1 MAGKTTIGRDFTQGP
16 IFGPLVSFSVPFML
30 SNALQ
35 VLYSTVDM
43 AIVGR
48 YMGEVGLTAV
58 SNASKLILFLSVIGV
73 GLATSAQIYV
83 AQLIGQGRRKDLNA
97 AIGTLFTFLLAIGA
111 AMTVVGLLF
120 ARPLLGFLKVPETA
134 YGGSLSYLRVCAP
147 GIFFAYGYNMTSAV
161 LRGMGDSK
169 RPFLFIAIASVANVV
184 LDLLFVA
191 VFRWGEAGAALAT
204 ALGHAISFVFSWAY
218 LYRRREAFG
227 FDFRRASF
235 RVDNAVIRAFLRLG
249 VPLAVRFSVVNLT
262 MIYVLRWIN
271 VWGHE
276 NGLQDIASGV
286 FNVGL
291 QMDDLVTKVTL
302 GIMQATTGIVGQ
314 NYGAGKF
321 DRVRKTVTSAWLF
334 SIGFYVVYTAFL
346 LFRTEG
352 MFRLFNVTDPEALK
366 LAHVFAW
373 SIVWQFP
380 GLALTRGTNGFV
392 NGIGNATFSLVLG
405 LLDGVVL
412 RIGFS
417 WLLGDYLGMGF
428 GGYVLGYGIACYGL
442 CVPAIVYLF
451 FFPWEKRK
459 TVTA

>member
-1 MAGKTTIGRDFTQGP
+1 MAAHGTIGRDFTTGP
-16 IFGPLVSFSVPFML
+16 IFGPLVSFSIPFML

-35 VLYSTVDM
+35 VLYNTVDM

-48 YMGEVGLTAV
+48 YMGEIGLTAV

-73 GLATSAQIYV
+73 GLSTSAQIYV

-97 AIGTLFTFLLAIGA
+97 AIGTLFSFLLAIGA
-111 AMTVVGLLF
+111 AMTLAGFVF
-120 ARPLLGFLKVPETA
+120 ARPLLSFLKVPDGA
-134 YGGSLSYLRVCAP
+134 VGGSLSYLRVCSA
-147 GIFFAYGYNMTSAV
+147 GIVFAYGYNMTSAV

-169 RPFLFIAIASVANVV
+169 RPFLFIAIASVTNVA

-191 VFRWGEAGAALAT
+191 VFRWGEAGAAAAT
-204 ALGHAISFVFSWAY
+204 AISQAVSFLFSWFY
-218 LYRRREAFG
+218 LYRRRDAFG
-227 FDFRRASF
+227 FDFRPESF
-235 RVDNAVIRAFLRLG
+235 RPDRAVLIAFLRLG
-249 VPLAVRFSVVNLT
+249 IPLAIRFSVINLT
-262 MIYVLRWIN
+262 MIYVIRWIN
-271 VWGHE
+271 AWGAA
-276 NGLQDIASGV
+276 NGMEDVASAV
-286 FNVGL
+286 FNVGV

-314 NYGAGKF
+314 NYGARKF

-334 SIGFYVVYTAFL
+334 TIGFYVVFTCFL
-346 LFRTEG
+346 LLRTEA
-352 MFRLFNVTDPEALK
+352 MFRLFNVTDERALA
-366 LAHVFAW
+366 LASVFAW
-373 SIVWQFP
+373 NIVWQFP

-392 NGIGNATFSLVLG
+392 NGIGNAKLSLVLG

-417 WLLGDYLGMGF
+417 WLLGDVLGKGF

-442 CVPAIVYLF
+442 CVPAIIYLF

-459 TVTA
+459 AVTA

>member
-1 MAGKTTIGRDFTQGP
+1 MKPGAKIGRDFTSGP
-16 IFGPLVSFSVPFML
+16 IFGPLVSFSIPFML

-35 VLYSTVDM
+35 VLYNTVDM

-48 YMGEVGLTAV
+48 YMGEIGLTAV
-58 SNASKLILFLSVIGV
+58 SNASKVIIFLSVIGL
-73 GLATSAQIYV
+73 GLSTSAQIYV
-83 AQLIGQGRRKDLNA
+83 AQLIGQGRRKDLNT

-111 AMTVVGLLF
+111 AMTLAGFVF
-120 ARPLLGFLKVPETA
+120 ARPLLAFLKVPAAA
-134 YGGSLSYLRVCAP
+134 YGGSLAYLRVCSA
-147 GIFFAYGYNMTSAV
+147 GIIFAYGYNMTSAV

-204 ALGHAISFVFSWAY
+204 AMGHAISFLFSWAY

-227 FDFRRASF
+227 FDFRLASF

-249 VPLAVRFSVVNLT
+249 IPLAIRFSVINLT
-262 MIYVLRWIN
+262 MMYVIRWIN

-276 NGLQDIASGV
+276 NGLQDIASAV
-286 FNVGL
+286 FNVGV

-314 NYGAGKF
+314 NYGARKF
-321 DRVRKTVTSAWLF
+321 DRVRKAVTSAWLF
-334 SIGFYVVYTAFL
+334 TIGFYVVYTCFL

-352 MFRLFNVTDPEALK
+352 MFRLFNVTDPDALK

-392 NGIGNATFSLVLG
+392 NGIGNANLSLVLG

-417 WLLGDYLGMGF
+417 WLLGDYLNMGF

-442 CVPAIVYLF
+442 CVPAIIYLF

-459 TVTA
+459 AVTA

>member
-1 MAGKTTIGRDFTQGP
+1 M
-16 IFGPLVSFSVPFML
+16 
-30 SNALQ
+30 
-35 VLYSTVDM
+35 LYSTVDM

-120 ARPLLGFLKVPETA
+120 ARPLLGFLKVPATA

-262 MIYVLRWIN
+262 MIYVIRWIN

-276 NGLQDIASGV
+276 NGLQNIASGV

-302 GIMQATTGIVGQ
+302 GIMQATIFQ
-314 NYGAGKF
+314 F
-321 DRVRKTVTSAWLF
+321 CPLR
-334 SIGFYVVYTAFL
+334 
-346 LFRTEG
+346 E
-352 MFRLFNVTDPEALK
+352 K
-366 LAHVFAW
+366 L
-373 SIVWQFP
+373 
-380 GLALTRGTNGFV
+380 
-392 NGIGNATFSLVLG
+392 
-405 LLDGVVL
+405 
-412 RIGFS
+412 
-417 WLLGDYLGMGF
+417 
-428 GGYVLGYGIACYGL
+428 
-442 CVPAIVYLF
+442 
-451 FFPWEKRK
+451 
-459 TVTA
+459 

>member
-1 MAGKTTIGRDFTQGP
+1 MAGRTTIGRDFTKGP

-35 VLYSTVDM
+35 VLYSAVDM
-43 AIVGR
+43 AIVGH
-48 YMGEVGLTAV
+48 YMGEIGLTAV
-58 SNASKLILFLSVIGV
+58 SNASKLIIFLTIISA

-83 AQLIGQGRRKDLNA
+83 AQLIGQGRRKDLNT
-97 AIGTLFTFLLAIGA
+97 AIGTLFTSLLAIGA
-111 AMTVVGLLF
+111 VMTVVGLLF
-120 ARPLLGFLKVPETA
+120 ARSLLDFLKVPAAA
-134 YGGSLSYLRVCAP
+134 YGGALSYLRVCSG
-147 GIFFAYGYNMTSAV
+147 GIVFAYGYNMTSAV

-204 ALGHAISFVFSWAY
+204 AMGHAISFVFSWVY
-218 LYRRREAFG
+218 LYRKREAFG
-227 FDFRRASF
+227 FDFRRRSF

-249 VPLAVRFSVVNLT
+249 VPLAIRFSVINLT
-262 MIYVLRWIN
+262 MIYVIRWIN

-276 NGLQDIASGV
+276 NGLQDIASAV

-291 QMDDLVTKVTL
+291 QMDDLVNKVTL
-302 GIMQATTGIVGQ
+302 GVMQATTGIVGQ

-334 SIGFYVVYTAFL
+334 CIGFYVVFTAFL

-352 MFRLFNVTDPEALK
+352 MFRLFNVTDPSALK
-366 LAHVFAW
+366 LAHIFAW

-380 GLALTRGTNGFV
+380 GLALSRGTNGFV
-392 NGIGNATFSLVLG
+392 NGIGNAPLSLVLG

-417 WLLGDYLGMGF
+417 WILGDLLEMGF
-428 GGYVLGYGIACYGL
+428 RGYVLGYGIACYGL

-451 FFPWEKRK
+451 FFPWEKRRA
-459 TVTA
+459 VTA

>member
-1 MAGKTTIGRDFTQGP
+1 MAAHGTIGRDFTKGP
-16 IFGPLVSFSVPFML
+16 IFGPLVSFSIPFML

-35 VLYSTVDM
+35 VLYSAVDM
-43 AIVGR
+43 AIVGH
-48 YMGEVGLTAV
+48 YLGEIGLTAV

-73 GLATSAQIYV
+73 GLSTSAQIYV
-83 AQLIGQGRRKDLNA
+83 AQLIGQGRRKDLNT

-111 AMTVVGLLF
+111 AMTFVGFAF
-120 ARPLLGFLKVPETA
+120 ARPLLAFLKVPAAA
-134 YGGSLSYLRVCAP
+134 YAGSLSYLRFCSG
-147 GIFFAYGYNMTSAV
+147 GIVFVYGYNMTSAV

-169 RPFLFIAIASVANVV
+169 RPFLFIAIASVANIV

-204 ALGHAISFVFSWAY
+204 TMGQAISFIFSWVY

-227 FDFRRASF
+227 FDFRRESF

-249 VPLAVRFSVVNLT
+249 VPLAIRFSVINLT
-262 MIYVLRWIN
+262 MIYVIRWIN

-276 NGLQDIASGV
+276 NGLQDIASAV
-286 FNVGL
+286 FNVGV

-321 DRVRKTVTSAWLF
+321 DRVRKAVTSAWLF
-334 SIGFYVVYTAFL
+334 TIGFYVVYTAFL

-417 WLLGDYLGMGF
+417 WLLGDYLNMGF

-459 TVTA
+459 AVTA

>member
-1 MAGKTTIGRDFTQGP
+1 MKSGATIGRDFTTGP
-16 IFGPLVSFSVPFML
+16 IFGPLVSFSIPFML

-35 VLYSTVDM
+35 VLYNTVDM

-48 YMGEVGLTAV
+48 YMGEIGLTAV
-58 SNASKLILFLSVIGV
+58 SNASKVIIFLSVIGL
-73 GLATSAQIYV
+73 GLSTSAQIYV
-83 AQLIGQGRRKDLNA
+83 AQLIGQGRRKDLNT

-111 AMTVVGLLF
+111 AMTVAGFVF
-120 ARPLLGFLKVPETA
+120 ARPLLAFLKVPAAA
-134 YGGSLSYLRVCAP
+134 YGGSLAYLRVCSA
-147 GIFFAYGYNMTSAV
+147 GIIFAYGYNMTSAV

-204 ALGHAISFVFSWAY
+204 AMGHAISFLFSWAY

-235 RVDNAVIRAFLRLG
+235 CVDNAVIRAFLRLG
-249 VPLAVRFSVVNLT
+249 IPLAIRFSVINLT
-262 MIYVLRWIN
+262 MMYVIRWIN

-276 NGLQDIASGV
+276 NGLQDIASAV
-286 FNVGL
+286 FNVGV

-321 DRVRKTVTSAWLF
+321 DRVRKAVKSAWLF
-334 SIGFYVVYTAFL
+334 SIGFYVVYTCFL

-352 MFRLFNVTDPEALK
+352 MFRLFNVTDPDALR

-392 NGIGNATFSLVLG
+392 NGIGNANLSLVLG

-417 WLLGDYLGMGF
+417 WLLGDYLNMGF

-442 CVPAIVYLF
+442 CVPAIIYLF

-459 TVTA
+459 AVTA

>member
-1 MAGKTTIGRDFTQGP
+1 MKSGATIGRDFTTGP
-16 IFGPLVSFSVPFML
+16 IFGPLVSFSIPFML

-35 VLYSTVDM
+35 VLYNTVDM

-48 YMGEVGLTAV
+48 YMGEIGLTAV
-58 SNASKLILFLSVIGV
+58 SNASKVIIFLSVIGL
-73 GLATSAQIYV
+73 GLSTSAQIYV
-83 AQLIGQGRRKDLNA
+83 AQLIGQGRRKDLNT

-111 AMTVVGLLF
+111 TMTVAGFVF
-120 ARPLLGFLKVPETA
+120 ARPLLAFLKVPAAA
-134 YGGSLSYLRVCAP
+134 YGGSLAYLRVCSA
-147 GIFFAYGYNMTSAV
+147 GIIFAYGYNMTSAV

-204 ALGHAISFVFSWAY
+204 AMGHAISFLFSWAY

-235 RVDNAVIRAFLRLG
+235 CVDNAVIRAFLRLG
-249 VPLAVRFSVVNLT
+249 IPLAIRFSVINLT
-262 MIYVLRWIN
+262 MMYVIRWIN

-276 NGLQDIASGV
+276 NGLQDIASAV
-286 FNVGL
+286 FNVGV

-321 DRVRKTVTSAWLF
+321 DRVRKAVKSAWLF
-334 SIGFYVVYTAFL
+334 SIGFYVVYTCFL

-352 MFRLFNVTDPEALK
+352 MFRLFNVTDPDALK

-392 NGIGNATFSLVLG
+392 NGIGNANLSLVLG

-417 WLLGDYLGMGF
+417 WLLGDYLNMGF

-442 CVPAIVYLF
+442 CVPAIIYLC

-459 TVTA
+459 AVTA

>member
-1 MAGKTTIGRDFTQGP
+1 MKTRATIGRDFTAGP
-16 IFGPLVSFSVPFML
+16 IFGPLVAFAVPFML
-30 SNALQ
+30 SNLLY
-35 VLYSTVDM
+35 VLYTTVDM
-43 AIVGR
+43 VIVGR
-48 YMGEVGLTAV
+48 YMGEIGLTAV
-58 SNASKLILFLSVIGV
+58 SNASKIILFLSIISA
-73 GLATSAQIYV
+73 GLATSGQIYV
-83 AQLIGQGRRKDLNA
+83 AQLVGQGRRRDLNT

-111 AMTVVGLLF
+111 VMSFAGLVF
-120 ARPLLGFLKVPETA
+120 ARPLLAFLKVPEAA
-134 YGGSLSYLRVCAP
+134 YDGALSYLRVCSP
-147 GIFFAYGYNMTSAV
+147 GIVFAYGYNVTSAV

-169 RPFLFIAIASVANVV
+169 RPLLFIVIASVANVV

-191 VFRWGEAGAALAT
+191 VLRWGEAGAALAT
-204 ALGHAISFVFSWAY
+204 ALGHAISFAFSWAY
-218 LYRRREAFG
+218 LHRRREAFG
-227 FDFRRASF
+227 FDFKPESF
-235 RVDNAVIRAFLRLG
+235 RMDRAVLGAFLRLG
-249 VPLAVRFSVVNLT
+249 VPLAIRFSVINLT
-262 MIYVLRWIN
+262 MMYVIRWIN

-276 NGLQDIASGV
+276 NGLADLASAV
-286 FNVGL
+286 FNVGV

-321 DRVRKTVTSAWLF
+321 DRVRKAVTSAWLF
-334 SIGFYVVYTAFL
+334 SIGFYVIFTYFL
-346 LFRTEG
+346 LVHTEG
-352 MFRLFNVTDPEALK
+352 MFRLFNVTNPDALK

-417 WLLGDYLGMGF
+417 WFLGDYLGRGF

-442 CVPAIVYLF
+442 CIPAIIYLF

-459 TVTA
+459 AVTA